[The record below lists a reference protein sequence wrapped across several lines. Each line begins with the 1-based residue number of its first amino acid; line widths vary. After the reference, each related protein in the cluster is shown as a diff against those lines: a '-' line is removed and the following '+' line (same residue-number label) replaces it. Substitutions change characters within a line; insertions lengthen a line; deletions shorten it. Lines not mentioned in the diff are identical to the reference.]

1 MSNLNNKVAMVTGG
15 SRGIGAAIAKRLAHE
30 GASVAITYNSSPAK
44 AEQVVQTI
52 LTAGG
57 KAIAICADSGN
68 ADALRSAVAEAV
80 KAFGGLDILVN
91 NAGLNLNGALDEF
104 SLADFDRM
112 LGVNVRGV
120 YIAIQEASRH
130 MGKGG
135 RIINIG
141 SCVADRMP
149 FLGAGPYTMTKAA
162 VAGLTRGLARELGPR
177 GITINNIQ
185 PGPTDTDMNPADGP
199 SAEMIRGVTAVGR
212 HGHADE
218 IAAMVAYLVT
228 SEADFVTGA
237 SLTIDGGFAV

>member
-1 MSNLNNKVAMVTGG
+1 VSNLNDKVALVTGA
-15 SRGIGAAIAKRLAHE
+15 SRGIGAAIARRLAHD
-30 GASVAITYNSSPAK
+30 GASVVITYNSSPAK

-57 KAIAICADSGN
+57 KAIAICADSG
-68 ADALRSAVAEAV
+68 DAEAV
-80 KAFGGLDILVN
+80 KSAVTEAVKTFGGLDILVN
-91 NAGLNLNGALDEF
+91 NAGLNLGGSLNEF

-149 FLGAGPYTMTKAA
+149 FTGAGAYTMTKAA
-162 VAGLTRGLARELGPR
+162 VAGLTRGLARELGSR
-177 GITINNIQ
+177 GITITNIQ

-199 SAEMIRGVTAVGR
+199 SAEMIRSVTAVGR

-218 IAAMVAYLVT
+218 IAAMVAYLAT
-228 SEADFVTGA
+228 SEAAFVTGA
-237 SLTIDGGFAV
+237 SLTIDGGWAA